1 VVRNGIPQTW
11 LGGIPSRP
19 TKFILQIMKL
29 FSSLREFIT
38 ALFNARLTRLVLTA
52 LPAVLG
58 LLATVYVQN
67 FLQPIPILAFRVD
80 IGMAAFVF
88 GVLLTLFLGAY
99 FFGDES
105 RGWFARGEMEDVRR
119 EMQESRRQF
128 IRRLDHEI
136 KNPLTGL
143 QAALVNMSEVSADAD
158 RHRAGENARH
168 ALDRLK
174 RLLADLRKL
183 AELEARPLE
192 RLPVDIPALLEEV
205 AEAIQSLPAAQERKV
220 NLLIARV
227 PWPFPPV
234 TGDRD
239 LLSLVFYNLLEN
251 ALKFTTREDSVEVRA
266 LEDGKAI
273 VIEVADSGA
282 GIPPVELPK
291 IFEELYRGV
300 NARGA
305 EGSGL
310 GLALTRRIVVLHG
323 GAVEVRSRQDDPRGT
338 VFTVRLPVGKK

>member
-1 VVRNGIPQTW
+1 MN
-11 LGGIPSRP
+11 
-19 TKFILQIMKL
+19 L
-29 FSSLREFIT
+29 FSSLRDFLT
-38 ALFNARLTRLVLTA
+38 RLFNSRLTRLVVTF
-52 LPAVLG
+52 LPVFLG
-58 LLATVYVQN
+58 VLATIYVQT
-67 FLQPIPILAFRVD
+67 FLQPVPILSFRMD
-80 IGMAAFVF
+80 IGIASLVF
-88 GVLLTLFLGAY
+88 GIILTLFLGAY

-105 RGWFARGEMEDVRR
+105 RGWFARGEMNDVRI

-143 QAALVNMSEVSADAD
+143 QAALVNMTEASADSD

-183 AELEARPLE
+183 AELEERPLE
-192 RLPVDIPALLEEV
+192 RLPVDIPGLLEEV
-205 AEAIQSLPAAQERKV
+205 TEAIKSLPAASERKV

-251 ALKFTTREDSVEVRA
+251 ALKFTVAEDSVEVRA
-266 LEDGKAI
+266 LEDGRSI
-273 VIEVADSGA
+273 VVEVADSGA
-282 GIPPVELPK
+282 GIPPAELPK

-300 NARGA
+300 NARGT

-323 GAVEVRSRQDDPRGT
+323 GIVEVRSRQDDPRGT
-338 VFTVRLPVGKK
+338 VFTVRLPVARR

>member
-1 VVRNGIPQTW
+1 
-11 LGGIPSRP
+11 
-19 TKFILQIMKL
+19 MKL
-29 FSSLREFIT
+29 LSSLREFLGN
-38 ALFNARLTRLVLTA
+38 LFNARLTRIVVTA
-52 LPAVLG
+52 LPFLLG
-58 LLATVYVQN
+58 VLATGYVQT
-67 FLQPIPILAFRVD
+67 FLQPVPILAFRVD
-80 IGMAAFVF
+80 IGTAAFLF
-88 GVLLTLFLGAY
+88 GVFLTLLLGAY

-105 RGWFARGEMEDVRR
+105 RGWFARDEMNDVRLEME
-119 EMQESRRQF
+119 ESRRQF

-143 QAALVNMSEVSADAD
+143 QAALVNMSEASADAD

-183 AELEARPLE
+183 AELEERPLE

-251 ALKFTTREDSVEVRA
+251 ALKFTSPDDSVEMRA

-282 GIPPVELPK
+282 GIPPGELPK

-300 NARGA
+300 NARGT

-310 GLALTRRIVVLHG
+310 GLALTRRIVVLHEG
-323 GAVEVRSRQDDPRGT
+323 TLEVRSRQDDPRGT
-338 VFTVRLPVGKK
+338 VFTVRLPVARR

>member
-1 VVRNGIPQTW
+1 
-11 LGGIPSRP
+11 
-19 TKFILQIMKL
+19 MKP
-29 FSSLREFIT
+29 FSIFLEFLYR
-38 ALFNARLTRLVLTA
+38 LFNARLTRILLTA
-52 LPAVLG
+52 LPFSLG
-58 LLATVYVQN
+58 VLATVYVQN
-67 FLQPIPILAFRVD
+67 FLQPIPILAFRMD
-80 IGMAAFVF
+80 IGMAAFAF
-88 GVLLTLFLGAY
+88 GIFLTLLLGAY

-105 RGWFARGEMEDVRR
+105 RGWFARGEMEDVGR
-119 EMQESRRQF
+119 EMEESRRQF

-143 QAALVNMSEVSADAD
+143 QAALVNMTEASAEAD
-158 RHRAGENARH
+158 RRRASENARH
-168 ALDRLK
+168 ALERLR

-183 AELEARPLE
+183 AELEERPLE

-220 NLLIARV
+220 NLMIARV

-251 ALKFTTREDSVEVRA
+251 ALKFTTANDSVEVRA
-266 LEDGKAI
+266 LEDGRSI

-282 GIPPVELPK
+282 GIPPGELPK

-300 NARGA
+300 NARGT

-323 GAVEVRSRQDDPRGT
+323 GTLEVRSRQDDPRGT
-338 VFTVRLPVGKK
+338 VFTVRLPVARK

>member
-1 VVRNGIPQTW
+1 
-11 LGGIPSRP
+11 
-19 TKFILQIMKL
+19 MKPISIFL
-29 FSSLREFIT
+29 EFLNR
-38 ALFNARLTRLVLTA
+38 LFNARLTRLILTVLPFA
-52 LPAVLG
+52 LG
-58 LLATVYVQN
+58 LLATAYAQS
-67 FLQPIPILAFRVD
+67 FLKPVPILAFRVD
-80 IGMAAFVF
+80 VGMAAFVF
-88 GVLLTLFLGAY
+88 GIFLSLLLGAY

-105 RGWFARGEMEDVRR
+105 RGWFARGEMDDIRR
-119 EMQESRRQF
+119 EMEESRRQF

-143 QAALVNMSEVSADAD
+143 QAALVNMSEASADSD

-183 AELEARPLE
+183 AELEERPLE

-205 AEAIQSLPAAQERKV
+205 TEAMQSLPAAQERKV

-251 ALKFTTREDSVEVRA
+251 ALKFTTRDDSVEVRA

-273 VIEVADSGA
+273 VVEVADSGA
-282 GIPPVELPK
+282 GIPPRELPK

-300 NARGA
+300 NARGT

-323 GAVEVRSRQDDPRGT
+323 GTLEVRSRQDDPRGT
-338 VFTVRLPVGKK
+338 VFTVRLPVARR

>member
-1 VVRNGIPQTW
+1 V
-11 LGGIPSRP
+11 
-19 TKFILQIMKL
+19 QIANLRRMCATMKL
-29 FSSLREFIT
+29 PPFLNDLLNWLLNWRFLRPIAT
-38 ALFNARLTRLVLTA
+38 LLPVLLGALAS
-52 LPAVLG
+52 
-58 LLATVYVQN
+58 VYMQLN
-67 FLQPIPILAFRVD
+67 YQPVPLLAFRVD
-80 IGMAAFVF
+80 IGVAAFFF
-88 GVLLTLFLGAY
+88 GLFLTLLLGAY
-99 FFGDES
+99 FFGDTS
-105 RGWFARGEMEDVRR
+105 RGWFARREVDEVRR
-119 EMQESRRQF
+119 EMEESRRQF

-143 QAALVNMSEVSADAD
+143 QAALVNMSEAQADSD
-158 RHRAGENARH
+158 RKRAGENARL
-168 ALDRLK
+168 AVVRLK

-205 AEAIQSLPAAQERKV
+205 TEAVQSLPAARERTV

-227 PWPFPPV
+227 PWPYPPV

-239 LLSLVFYNLLEN
+239 LLGLVFYNLLEN
-251 ALKFTTREDSVEVRA
+251 ALKFTSPDDSVEVRA
-266 LEDGKAI
+266 LEDGRAI

-282 GIPPVELPK
+282 GIPPRELPK

-300 NARGA
+300 NARGT

-323 GAVEVRSRQDDPRGT
+323 GTLEVRSRQDDPRGT
-338 VFTVRLPVGKK
+338 VFTVRLPVARR

>member
-1 VVRNGIPQTW
+1 M
-11 LGGIPSRP
+11 
-19 TKFILQIMKL
+19 KQIA
-29 FSSLREFIT
+29 FLREFLIK
-38 ALFNARLTRLVLTA
+38 LFNARLTRIIVTVLP
-52 LPAVLG
+52 LFLG
-58 LLATVYVQN
+58 FLATVYVQN
-67 FLQPIPILAFRVD
+67 FLEPVPILAFRMD
-80 IGMAAFVF
+80 IGIAALIF
-88 GVLLTLFLGAY
+88 GFILTLFLGAY

-105 RGWFARGEMEDVRR
+105 RGWFARGEMDEVRR
-119 EMQESRRQF
+119 EMEESRRQF

-143 QAALVNMSEVSADAD
+143 QAALVNMSEASAESD
-158 RHRAGENARH
+158 RKRAGENARH

-183 AELEARPLE
+183 AELEERPLE

-205 AEAIQSLPAAQERKV
+205 TEAVQSLPAAQERKI
-220 NLLIARV
+220 NLLISRV

-251 ALKFTTREDSVEVRA
+251 ALKFTTPTDSVEVRA
-266 LEDGKAI
+266 LEDGRAI
-273 VIEVADSGA
+273 VVEVADSGA
-282 GIPPVELPK
+282 GIPPAELPK

-300 NARGA
+300 NARGT

-310 GLALTRRIVVLHG
+310 GLALTRRIVALHD
-323 GAVEVRSRQDDPRGT
+323 GALEVRSRQDDPRGT
-338 VFTVRLPVGKK
+338 VFTVRLPVGKR

>member
-1 VVRNGIPQTW
+1 
-11 LGGIPSRP
+11 
-19 TKFILQIMKL
+19 M
-29 FSSLREFIT
+29 
-38 ALFNARLTRLVLTA
+38 
-52 LPAVLG
+52 
-58 LLATVYVQN
+58 
-67 FLQPIPILAFRVD
+67 D
-80 IGMAAFVF
+80 
-88 GVLLTLFLGAY
+88 
-99 FFGDES
+99 
-105 RGWFARGEMEDVRR
+105 DVRR
-119 EMQESRRQF
+119 EMEESRRQF

-143 QAALVNMSEVSADAD
+143 QAALVNMSETSVDAD

-183 AELEARPLE
+183 AELEERPVE

-205 AEAIQSLPAAQERKV
+205 NEAVQSLPAAQERKV

-251 ALKFTTREDSVEVRA
+251 ALKFTSPDDSVEVRA
-266 LEDGKAI
+266 LEDGRAI
-273 VIEVADSGA
+273 VVEVADSGA
-282 GIPPVELPK
+282 GIPPAELPK

-300 NARGA
+300 NARGT

-323 GAVEVRSRQDDPRGT
+323 GALEVRSRQDDPRGT
-338 VFTVRLPVGKK
+338 VFTVRLPVARR

>member
-1 VVRNGIPQTW
+1 M
-11 LGGIPSRP
+11 S
-19 TKFILQIMKL
+19 F
-29 FSSLREFIT
+29 FSSLRDALIK
-38 ALFNARLTRLVLTA
+38 LFNASITRIVVSA
-52 LPAVLG
+52 LPLFLG
-58 LLATVYVQN
+58 FLATVYVQN
-67 FLQPIPILAFRVD
+67 FLDPVPILAFRMD
-80 IGMAAFVF
+80 IGIAALLF
-88 GVLLTLFLGAY
+88 GIFLTLLLAAY

-105 RGWFARGEMEDVRR
+105 RGWFARSDMDDVRR
-119 EMQESRRQF
+119 EMEESRRQF

-143 QAALVNMSEVSADAD
+143 QAALVNMSETSADAD
-158 RHRAGENARH
+158 RHRASENARH

-183 AELEARPLE
+183 AELEERPLE

-205 AEAIQSLPAAQERKV
+205 TEAVQSLPAAQERKISV
-220 NLLIARV
+220 LISRV

-251 ALKFTTREDSVEVRA
+251 ALKFTSLDDSVEVRA
-266 LEDGKAI
+266 LEDGRAI
-273 VIEVADSGA
+273 VVEVADNGM
-282 GIPPVELPK
+282 GIPPAELPK

-300 NARGA
+300 NARGT

-310 GLALTRRIVVLHG
+310 GLALTRRIVALHD
-323 GAVEVRSRQDDPRGT
+323 GALEVRSRQDDPRGT
-338 VFTVRLPVGKK
+338 VFTVRLPVGRK

>member
-1 VVRNGIPQTW
+1 
-11 LGGIPSRP
+11 
-19 TKFILQIMKL
+19 MKL
-29 FSSLREFIT
+29 LPALREFLTTI
-38 ALFNARLTRLVLTA
+38 FNARLTRIIVTVLPFA
-52 LPAVLG
+52 LG
-58 LLATVYVQN
+58 LLATIYVQN
-67 FLQPIPILAFRVD
+67 FLDPIPILAFRMD
-80 IGMAAFVF
+80 IGIAALIF
-88 GVLLTLFLGAY
+88 GILLTLILGAY

-105 RGWFARGEMEDVRR
+105 RGWFARGEMDEVRR
-119 EMQESRRQF
+119 EMEESRRQF

-143 QAALVNMSEVSADAD
+143 QAALVNMSETSAEAD
-158 RHRAGENARH
+158 RHRASENARH

-251 ALKFTTREDSVEVRA
+251 ALKFTSPDDSIEVRA

-273 VIEVADSGA
+273 VVEVADSGA
-282 GIPPVELPK
+282 GIPPAELPK

-300 NARGA
+300 NARGT

-323 GAVEVRSRQDDPRGT
+323 GTLEVRSRQDDPRGT

>member
-1 VVRNGIPQTW
+1 
-11 LGGIPSRP
+11 
-19 TKFILQIMKL
+19 MKPVSIFL
-29 FSSLREFIT
+29 EFLNR
-38 ALFNARLTRLVLTA
+38 LFNARLTRLILTA
-52 LPAVLG
+52 LPFALG
-58 LLATVYVQN
+58 LLATAYAQS
-67 FLQPIPILAFRVD
+67 FLKPVPILAFRVD
-80 IGMAAFVF
+80 VGMAAFVF
-88 GVLLTLFLGAY
+88 GTFLSLLLGAY

-105 RGWFARGEMEDVRR
+105 RGWFARGEMDDVRR
-119 EMQESRRQF
+119 EMEESRRQF

-143 QAALVNMSEVSADAD
+143 QAALVNMSEASADSD

-183 AELEARPLE
+183 AELEERPLE

-205 AEAIQSLPAAQERKV
+205 TEAMQSLPAAQERKV

-251 ALKFTTREDSVEVRA
+251 ALKFTTRDDSVEVRA

-273 VIEVADSGA
+273 VVEVADSGA
-282 GIPPVELPK
+282 GIPPRELPK

-300 NARGA
+300 NARGT

-323 GAVEVRSRQDDPRGT
+323 GTLEVRSRQDDPRGT
-338 VFTVRLPVGKK
+338 VFTVRLPVARR

>member
-1 VVRNGIPQTW
+1 MNF
-11 LGGIPSRP
+11 LS
-19 TKFILQIMKL
+19 F
-29 FSSLREFIT
+29 LRDALIK
-38 ALFNARLTRLVLTA
+38 LFNARLTRVIVAILPLFIGFLV
-52 LPAVLG
+52 
-58 LLATVYVQN
+58 TVYVQN
-67 FLQPIPILAFRVD
+67 FLDPVPILAFRMD
-80 IGMAAFVF
+80 IGIAALLF
-88 GVLLTLFLGAY
+88 GIFLTLLLGAY

-105 RGWFARGEMEDVRR
+105 RGWFARSDMDEVRR
-119 EMQESRRQF
+119 EMEESRRQF

-143 QAALVNMSEVSADAD
+143 QAALVNMSETSADAD

-183 AELEARPLE
+183 AELEDRPLE

-205 AEAIQSLPAAQERKV
+205 TEAIQSLPAAQERKIS
-220 NLLIARV
+220 LLISRV

-251 ALKFTTREDSVEVRA
+251 ALKFTTLNDSVEVRA
-266 LEDGKAI
+266 LEDGRAI
-273 VIEVADSGA
+273 VVEVADSGA
-282 GIPPVELPK
+282 GIPPAELPK

-300 NARGA
+300 NARGT

-310 GLALTRRIVVLHG
+310 GLALTRRIVVLHD
-323 GAVEVRSRQDDPRGT
+323 GALEVRSRQDDPRGT
-338 VFTVRLPVGKK
+338 VFTVRLPVARK

>member
-1 VVRNGIPQTW
+1 
-11 LGGIPSRP
+11 
-19 TKFILQIMKL
+19 MK
-29 FSSLREFIT
+29 SLLTLRDFLT
-38 ALFNARLTRLVLTA
+38 RLFNARLTRLILTV

-58 LLATVYVQN
+58 LLATVYAQN
-67 FLQPIPILAFRVD
+67 FLHPVPILAFRVD
-80 IGMAAFVF
+80 IGTAALLF
-88 GVLLTLFLGAY
+88 GIFLTLILGAY

-143 QAALVNMSEVSADAD
+143 QAALVNMAEASADAD

-168 ALDRLK
+168 ALERLK
-174 RLLADLRKL
+174 HLLADLRKL
-183 AELEARPLE
+183 AELEERPLE

-205 AEAIQSLPAAQERKV
+205 NEAVQSLPAAQERKV

-251 ALKFTTREDSVEVRA
+251 ALKFTARADSVEVRA

-282 GIPPVELPK
+282 GIPPGELPK

-300 NARGA
+300 NARGT

-310 GLALTRRIVVLHG
+310 GLALTRRIVALHG
-323 GAVEVRSRQDDPRGT
+323 GTLEVRSRQDNPRGT
-338 VFTVRLPVGKK
+338 VFTVRLPVARR

>member
-1 VVRNGIPQTW
+1 
-11 LGGIPSRP
+11 
-19 TKFILQIMKL
+19 MKL
-29 FSSLREFIT
+29 LPALREFLTTI
-38 ALFNARLTRLVLTA
+38 FNARLTRIVVTVLPFA
-52 LPAVLG
+52 LG
-58 LLATVYVQN
+58 LLATIYVQN
-67 FLQPIPILAFRVD
+67 FLDPIPILAFRMD
-80 IGMAAFVF
+80 IGIAALIF
-88 GVLLTLFLGAY
+88 GILLTLILGAY

-105 RGWFARGEMEDVRR
+105 RGWFARGEMDEVRR
-119 EMQESRRQF
+119 EMEESRRQF

-143 QAALVNMSEVSADAD
+143 QAALVNMSETSAEAD
-158 RHRAGENARH
+158 RHRASENARH

-251 ALKFTTREDSVEVRA
+251 ALKFTSPDDSIEVRA

-273 VIEVADSGA
+273 VVEVADSGA
-282 GIPPVELPK
+282 GIPPAELPK

-300 NARGA
+300 NARGT

-323 GAVEVRSRQDDPRGT
+323 GTLEVRSRQDDPRGT